1 MDIGFRT
8 NCFIESF
15 RFDRGY
21 LERSI
26 SDQAAKT
33 PTSTSIKYADMLPVL
48 EK

>member
-15 RFDRGY
+15 RFDKNVDTGA
-21 LERSI
+21 I
-26 SDQAAKT
+26 SDQAVKT
-33 PTSTSIKYADMLPVL
+33 PTSTSIKYADMLPVF